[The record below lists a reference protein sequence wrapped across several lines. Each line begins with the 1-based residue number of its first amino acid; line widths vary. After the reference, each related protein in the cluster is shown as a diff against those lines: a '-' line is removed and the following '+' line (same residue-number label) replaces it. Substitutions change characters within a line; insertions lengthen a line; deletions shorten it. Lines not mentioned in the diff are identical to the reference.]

1 MTPAER
7 VRAPRAVTRMFTI
20 DSGVP
25 TGYSPKPANSL
36 GPPSPEGCRQA
47 RLTFALK
54 ASAFLPCTGC
64 PPAFLDLSLASR
76 TRSEERSKVGSM
88 ARCVRNV
95 VSGDLAMRSPERARC
110 AIADRRARRPT
121 ARCWLA
127 GFAALTMLGCTHGG
141 RGANGADSERQSESE
156 YDVARDMFLRA
167 HDARGALAHVQ
178 KAIEL
183 NDQNAE
189 AYHFEALVYLYFCA
203 VSPPECRLPEADRAA
218 RRAVDLKPDLREA
231 KNTLGVVLI
240 QEKRYDEAVS
250 VLQPLANDIL
260 YQTPWDAWGNLG
272 LAYLE
277 KGKPD
282 DAIAALRR
290 SVAAEPKFCVG
301 NYRLGLAYEK
311 KGDLTAAR
319 EAFSRAVETNRP
331 ECQALQDAFEA
342 RARVYSKS
350 KNCDQAKG
358 DLEKCKEIS
367 ADSPAGQ
374 RCLASLKS
382 SPC

>member
-1 MTPAER
+1 
-7 VRAPRAVTRMFTI
+7 VRREV
-20 DSGVP
+20 
-25 TGYSPKPANSL
+25 
-36 GPPSPEGCRQA
+36 
-47 RLTFALK
+47 
-54 ASAFLPCTGC
+54 SADPLM
-64 PPAFLDLSLASR
+64 
-76 TRSEERSKVGSM
+76 RSEER
-88 ARCVRNV
+88 RC
-95 VSGDLAMRSPERARC
+95 GDLGVSSHRS
-110 AIADRRARRPT
+110 RRAV
-121 ARCWLA
+121 ARCWVAGLLA
-127 GFAALTMLGCTHGG
+127 VAIGGCTRAGK
-141 RGANGADSERQSESE
+141 GANGQDSERQSESE
-156 YDVARDMFLRA
+156 YDVARDLFLRA
-167 HDARGALAHVQ
+167 HDPRGALAHAQ

-189 AYHFEALVYLYFCA
+189 AYHFIALVYLYFCSA
-203 VSPPECRLPEADRAA
+203 SPPECRLPEAERAV
-218 RRAVDLKPDLREA
+218 RRAVDLRADFREA

-240 QEKRYDEAVS
+240 QEKRYDDAIA

-277 KGKPD
+277 RGKPD
-282 DAIAALRR
+282 EAIAALRR
-290 SVAAEPKFCVG
+290 SVASEPRFCVG
-301 NYRLGLAYEK
+301 NFRLGLAFEK
-311 KGDLTAAR
+311 KGDLGAAR

-331 ECQALQDAFEA
+331 ECQSLQDAFEA

-350 KNCDQAKG
+350 KNCDLAKG